1 MNERTIFERAVKD
14 GAFRVLITRQELEK
28 RIQEL
33 GQEITND
40 YRGKD
45 PIIIGILNGCFVFI
59 ADLVRTIELDLEID
73 FLKISSYGDAQV
85 SSGQVTMLKDVNA
98 DIGGRHVIVVEDIV
112 DTGVSLKY
120 LEERLKALNPA
131 SLKFVTLLYKKEKAK
146 IHFDIDYVG
155 FEIPDEFVIGY
166 GLDHKQILRNL
177 PAIYVMD

>member
-1 MNERTIFERAVKD
+1 MHD
-14 GAFRVLITRQELEK
+14 GAFRVLITREELEK

-33 GQEITND
+33 GQAITND
-40 YRGKD
+40 YRGKQ
-45 PIIIGILNGCFVFI
+45 PIVIGILNGCFVFI
-59 ADLVRTIELDLEID
+59 SDLVRAVELDLEID

-85 SSGQVTMLKDVNA
+85 SSGNVTMLKDVDA
-98 DIGGRHVIVVEDIV
+98 DIRGRHVLVVEDIV

-120 LEERLKALNPA
+120 LEEKLKALNPA
-131 SLKFVTLLYKKEKAK
+131 SLKFVTLLYKKDKAK

>member
-1 MNERTIFERAVKD
+1 MDERTIFERAVLD
-14 GAFRVLITRQELEK
+14 GAFRVLITREELEK

-33 GQEITND
+33 GRAITKD

-45 PIIIGILNGCFVFI
+45 PIVIGILNGCFVFI

-98 DIGGRHVIVVEDIV
+98 EIGGRHVLVVEDIV

-120 LEERLKALNPA
+120 LEERLQALNPA